1 MLGCS
6 LLINT
11 AVLILASY
19 ILHVR
24 IHLLR
29 LLCWSAITGVITV
42 AEYLL
47 MLGRNRL
54 LHHILYVGIYIIMTI
69 IYFGRYTGKEILLNL
84 LSVLLSMLLLYGML
98 AGLSLTRHRS
108 LGVWGISI
116 IISMVLLLCA
126 AILIACRKHV
136 TGNAYRIRLVK
147 NTKSITCN
155 AYMDSG
161 NVLRDR
167 YNGSPVIVLD
177 YRLMRR
183 ILSSSG
189 YRLIEQYHETGDFDY
204 AAFSETETI
213 RMYPLP
219 YQTVSAGFAVMPAFR
234 LTSLIFLGSGEE
246 ISGVTAGVS
255 RYQFMN
261 HKYQILLNEN
271 LKPNREEYSN
281 D

>member
-6 LLINT
+6 LLINI

-19 ILHVR
+19 ILHVP

-29 LLCWSAITGVITV
+29 LLFWSAVTGVITV
-42 AEYLL
+42 TEYLL
-47 MLGRNRL
+47 MLNQNRL

-69 IYFGRYTGKEILLNL
+69 IYFGKYTGKEILLNL
-84 LSVLLSMLLLYGML
+84 LSVLISMLLLCGML
-98 AGLSLTRHRS
+98 TGLSFTRHSS
-108 LGVWGISI
+108 LAAWATGITTGVI
-116 IISMVLLLCA
+116 LLLCTITLMA
-126 AILIACRKHV
+126 RRKHIV
-136 TGNAYRIRLVK
+136 KNAYRIRLIQ

-177 YRLMRR
+177 YRLMRG
-183 ILSSSG
+183 ILSSAG
-189 YRLIEQYHETGDFDY
+189 YRLIEQYHKTGDFDY
-204 AAFSETETI
+204 AALSETETL

-234 LTSLIFLGSGEE
+234 LTSLTFLNSGEK